1 MMTITKEFTFDAAHR
16 LYRPDLTESQ
26 NRDIYGKCCALHGH
40 TYRLQVCVSG
50 EIDASG
56 MILHFSDLK
65 QLVKE
70 KIITRYDHSLLN
82 DLEEYRDCPTTAENM
97 VRHIFTALEP
107 SLESKNVTLESV
119 TLFETPTSWATF
131 SKNA

>member
-1 MMTITKEFTFDAAHR
+1 MITITKEFTFDAAHR
-16 LYRPDLTESQ
+16 LQRPDLSESR

-40 TYRLQVCVSG
+40 TYRLQVCISG

-70 KIITRYDHSLLN
+70 KIIARYDHSLLN

-97 VRHIFTALEP
+97 VREIFNALAP
-107 SLESKNVTLESV
+107 DLKRKSVTLESI
-119 TLFETPTSWATF
+119 TLFETPTSWATIT
-131 SKNA
+131 KNA